1 MKRRGP
7 QPNPP
12 IGWEIYDK
20 PAQQVDIRYLEEDI
34 GATDCER
41 SVRIDWEGNDIG
53 MFAPLDAVDSAKGTV
68 RVWVWD
74 IGLDYILFELPG
86 EEMNATGKRLW
97 ATREWLERMRVDAVG
112 SQRD

>member
-20 PAQQVDIRYLEEDI
+20 PAQQVDIRCLEIHPGLTRVEK
-34 GATDCER
+34 E
-41 SVRIDWEGNDIG
+41 VRIDWEGHNIG
-53 MFAPLDAVDSAKGTV
+53 AWVNQDELDLERKTM

-74 IGLDYILFELPG
+74 IGREHILFELPG

>member
-12 IGWEIYDK
+12 IGWEIYDY
-20 PAQQVDIRYLEEDI
+20 PAQQVDIR
-34 GATDCER
+34 CESINYIFHDAER
-41 SVRIDWEGNDIG
+41 EVRIDWEGHNIG
-53 MFAPLDAVDSAKGTV
+53 TFAPIGVIDEARGTM

-74 IGLDYILFELPG
+74 IGREHILFELPG
-86 EEMNATGKRLW
+86 EDMNATGKRLW
-97 ATREWLERMRVDAVG
+97 ATREWLERMQVDAVG